1 MKTALAELSD
11 AGFTL
16 TARYTLPVEHIEA
29 VEKQRSAWHTA
40 ALPFATDG
48 IVVRS
53 ADELPGENWLPGEG
67 SWVVARKY
75 PLSRRLL
82 KYGIY
87 TSLWAERG
95 KLPLWRGWSQYGWMI
110 NRCSGL
116 ASGPL
121 AAGKGWISRRAIR
134 SGKRP
139 DRGSPIRQSR
149 LARTDRQNQNLQ
161 SRSTILSA
169 VLRFTGMY
177 GAVLC
182 PADVAQF

>member
-1 MKTALAELSD
+1 MNARAKVAGAMIRQQDNAFLREVGVFIWAWPDGPKEMKTALAELSD

-67 SWVVARKY
+67 SWVVAWKY

-82 KYGIY
+82 KYGIF
-87 TSLWAERG
+87 TSLWAVRV
-95 KLPLWRGWSQYGWMI
+95 KLPLWRRWSQYGWMI

-116 ASGPL
+116 AWGPL
-121 AAGKGWISRRAIR
+121 AAGKGWISRRATR
-134 SGKRP
+134 SR
-139 DRGSPIRQSR
+139 
-149 LARTDRQNQNLQ
+149 
-161 SRSTILSA
+161 
-169 VLRFTGMY
+169 
-177 GAVLC
+177 
-182 PADVAQF
+182 